1 MDEISYVFYALT
13 VNDHDASLHITAE
26 DAVEELS
33 LRIADCDDEDY
44 GIEPVRGIW
53 NLIQRLGAFEGY
65 ADYWMEDALSI
76 AHDMVRSK
84 KALESKSKEKLS
96 KDSHKEES
104 NG

>member
-13 VNDHDASLHITAE
+13 VNDHDASIHLTAE
-26 DAVEELS
+26 EAVEELS
-33 LRIADCDDEDY
+33 FKIADCDDEDY

-53 NLIQRLGAFEGY
+53 NLIKRLGAFEGY

-76 AHDMVRSK
+76 AYDMVQSK
-84 KALESKSKEKLS
+84 KDLENKKVN
-96 KDSHKEES
+96 DNDNRKEES

>member
-13 VNDHDASLHITAE
+13 VNDHDASIHLTAE
-26 DAVEELS
+26 EAVDELS
-33 LRIADCDDEDY
+33 IRIADYDEEDY

-53 NLIQRLGAFEGY
+53 NLIKRLGAFEGY

-76 AHDMVRSK
+76 AYDMVQSK
-84 KALESKSKEKLS
+84 KALENKNKE
-96 KDSHKEES
+96 DRKEES

>member
-13 VNDHDASLHITAE
+13 VNEHDASIHLTAE
-26 DAVEELS
+26 EAVDELS
-33 LRIADCDDEDY
+33 IRIADCDDEDY

-53 NLIQRLGAFEGY
+53 NLIKRLGAFEAY

-76 AHDMVRSK
+76 AYDMVQSK
-84 KALESKSKEKLS
+84 KNLENKEKE
-96 KDSHKEES
+96 DHEEEG